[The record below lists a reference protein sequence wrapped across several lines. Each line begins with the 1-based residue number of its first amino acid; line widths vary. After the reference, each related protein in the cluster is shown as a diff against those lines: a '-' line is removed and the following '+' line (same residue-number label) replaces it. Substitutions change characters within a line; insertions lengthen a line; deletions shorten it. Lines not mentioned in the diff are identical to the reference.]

1 MPALRVQIPQ
11 VHENGPIAIAIE
23 PNDDFMYYEQGVYEH
38 ASALFD
44 EWTKVDHAVLLVG
57 YGVENGFSYWKL
69 RNSWG
74 PHFGEEG
81 YFRFVRGHTCMRGA
95 CQAHAEK

>member
-44 EWTKVDHAVLLVG
+44 EWTKVDRAELMTQGVGDRYQQTSNGSFSAV
-57 YGVENGFSYWKL
+57 WTATI
-69 RNSWG
+69 
-74 PHFGEEG
+74 
-81 YFRFVRGHTCMRGA
+81 VRKDALCSIF
-95 CQAHAEK
+95 